1 MKRALAMGRARLSA
15 NADDVPPAP
24 TDGASLRILD
34 GCSSSLESMCRASVA
49 VRMMQLCMPLL
60 AVFLCGCVHGAA
72 KRFFRGCA

>member
-34 GCSSSLESMCRASVA
+34 GCSSSREYV
-49 VRMMQLCMPLL
+49 QG
-60 AVFLCGCVHGAA
+60 FCGCAHDAIIYA
-72 KRFFRGCA
+72 TSGCVSVWLCAWRS